1 LPGGRARLHNEQDCI
16 YIRGQ
21 GDGVGHAEHTE
32 RVPKSVS
39 GAVVVPSFLAASMA
53 TPWEVAT
60 FVSVSM
66 SRRTGPEFADRPE
79 ANSIGRTS
87 TSAWDW

>member
-1 LPGGRARLHNEQDCI
+1 MFVDFF
-16 YIRGQ
+16 IRRP
-21 GDGVGHAEHTE
+21 VFAT
-32 RVPKSVS
+32 VCALLIILA

-66 SRRTGPEFADRPE
+66 STKAGPEFADRPE